1 MSIALKER
9 IYAVY
14 EAFSAGKFEQLSE
27 MFDEQ
32 VDFESNAPIEVF
44 PYLGRRLLGRAEVM
58 KALQAVH
65 GEFDPIVFVP
75 LRIISDAAHSA
86 GVIVSIQLTQRTT
99 KRTIRLFAAHFLRFH
114 DNRIIEYRAFLDTF
128 EAVQQVLGRELDL
141 REKR

>member
-44 PYLGRRLLGRAEVM
+44 PYLGRRLLGR
-58 KALQAVH
+58 
-65 GEFDPIVFVP
+65 
-75 LRIISDAAHSA
+75 
-86 GVIVSIQLTQRTT
+86 
-99 KRTIRLFAAHFLRFH
+99 
-114 DNRIIEYRAFLDTF
+114 
-128 EAVQQVLGRELDL
+128 DL
-141 REKR
+141 RQPGPA